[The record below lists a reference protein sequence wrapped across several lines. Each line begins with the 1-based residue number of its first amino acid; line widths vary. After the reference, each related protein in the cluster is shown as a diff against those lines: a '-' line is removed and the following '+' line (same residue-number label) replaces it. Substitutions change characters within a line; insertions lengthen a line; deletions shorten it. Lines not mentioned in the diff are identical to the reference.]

1 MFGIRRYQFE
11 ACMKLKVGGGGGRS
25 RTSPAKI
32 GGKEITL
39 VMVKLPITGEVMNI
53 TPVPLTVIYLE
64 SNLRKISSQF

>member
-11 ACMKLKVGGGGGRS
+11 ACMKLKVGGGGRS

-39 VMVKLPITGEVMNI
+39 VMVKLPITGDVMNI
-53 TPVPLTVIYLE
+53 TPVLPHSDI
-64 SNLRKISSQF
+64 F